1 MGYARQTRRTFKIT
15 GTKSGGRKT
24 ITRRPA
30 KDGRKTKVR
39 RKRR

>member
-15 GTKSGGRKT
+15 GRKSNGRK
-24 ITRRPA
+24 I
-30 KDGRKTKVR
+30 KVR